1 MVSEESI
8 YTVGELIKAGV
19 LYKPL
24 DGNHGG
30 IHPKGNDFVESGIPF
45 VMASDMSNGQVD
57 TKTCKF
63 ISADQASTLRK
74 GFAITGDV
82 LISHKATI
90 GRTAI
95 VGEIESEFI
104 VLTPQVTYYR
114 VKDTNQ
120 LNNRYLKYYFDSYEF
135 QGLLN
140 QWAGGGS
147 TRAYLGIT
155 GQLKLPIK
163 ILDIQKQKAI
173 AHILGS
179 LDDKIELNRQMN
191 ETLEAMAQALFKSWF
206 VDFDPV
212 IDNALAA
219 GNDIPDEF
227 IERAEQRKAI
237 EKKDHSDMQVL
248 FPDEFEFTEEMG
260 WIPKGWAVTT
270 LESLAVIS
278 SSKRIFAKEYKTEG
292 IPFFRGK
299 EISLLSKGESFTQ
312 DIFISKER
320 FQELKDKFGAPIA
333 GDLLLT
339 SVGTIGNV
347 YLVQKGDEFYFKDGN
362 LTWFS
367 KYKTEIRGSYLS
379 TWFNTRQAYLAIE
392 DIKIGSTQQA
402 ITISSLNGIEIVKP
416 KDEIIGLF
424 NELSDSFSEKQT
436 ILIKD
441 IRTLAKIRD
450 TLLPKLMS
458 GELRIPDSAVI
469 LEEF

>member
-1 MVSEESI
+1 MANDLSEYRLSDIASFSYGKMPKKELLNTGDYPTFSGYKYQ
-8 YTVGELIKAGV
+8 YTYPEYNCNEGDIIVVARGVGG
-19 LYKPL
+19 
-24 DGNHGG
+24 
-30 IHPKGNDFVESGIPF
+30 
-45 VMASDMSNGQVD
+45 
-57 TKTCKF
+57 
-63 ISADQASTLRK
+63 
-74 GFAITGDV
+74 TGDV
-82 LISHKATI
+82 K
-90 GRTAI
+90 I
-95 VGEIESEFI
+95 VKEKCH
-104 VLTPQVTYYR
+104 LT
-114 VKDTNQ
+114 N
-120 LNNRYLKYYFDSYEF
+120 LS
-135 QGLLN
+135 
-140 QWAGGGS
+140 
-147 TRAYLGIT
+147 
-155 GQLKLPIK
+155 IK
-163 ILDIQKQKAI
+163 ISLDTSKIENSYFYYLFLNKGLRHLDSGSAQSQITINDLSKEIIFLPSLHYQKSI
-173 AHILGS
+173 IHILGS

-191 ETLEAMAQALFKSWF
+191 ETLEAMAQALFESWF

-212 IDNALAA
+212 IDNAIAA
-219 GNDIPDEF
+219 GNAIPDEF
-227 IERAEQRKAI
+227 AERAEQRKAI
-237 EKKDHSDMQVL
+237 EKKDHSDIQDL
-248 FPDEFEFTEEMG
+248 FPDEFEFTEDMG
-260 WIPKGWAVTT
+260 WIPRGWEVTT

-320 FQELKDKFGAPIA
+320 YQELKDKFGAPIA

-379 TWFNTRQAYLAIE
+379 TWLSTRQAYLAIE

-402 ITISSLNGIEIVKP
+402 ITISSLNGIKIVKP

-441 IRTLAKIRD
+441 IRTLAKLRD

-458 GELRIPDSAVI
+458 GELRIPDAKV
-469 LEEF
+469 LVEEVL